1 MPGKMKNGPKMG
13 HKKGPKMG
21 HKKNGPKMGHKKG
34 PKMHPMPKKGAKMY
48 GKKKK

>member
-1 MPGKMKNGPKMG
+1 MPGRMMKKGPNMG

-21 HKKNGPKMGHKKG
+21 HKKGPKMGHKKG

-48 GKKKK
+48 GKKK